1 MLNRRQAACTD
12 TRMDV
17 SRVKAQFKYVITRLK
32 GQQAHNVKMEE
43 HLLAIEAA
51 LDAFDSFLQLEEED
65 TRESA
70 EPDTTT

>member
-12 TRMDV
+12 TLMDV
-17 SRVKAQFKYVITRLK
+17 SRVKAQFKYITNRLK
-32 GQQAHNVKMEE
+32 GQQAHNIKMEE

-51 LDAFDSFLQLEEED
+51 LDAFEVFLKLEEED